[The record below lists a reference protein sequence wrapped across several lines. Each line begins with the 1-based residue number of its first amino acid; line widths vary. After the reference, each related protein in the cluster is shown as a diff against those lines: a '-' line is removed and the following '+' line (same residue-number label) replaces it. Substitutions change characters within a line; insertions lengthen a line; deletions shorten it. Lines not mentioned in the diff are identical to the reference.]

1 MSKSSEVE
9 TRNHLKNGAVPKSQ
23 TSRTIKNLN
32 FMSISIKLIGILFF
46 SLFLVPGDYIYAQS
60 AREFSK
66 DSESK
71 FATQQFDDAVVQAI
85 NALMKEPSFERA
97 IEALQQALPASIRN
111 NENKIA
117 QLKESTAKFS
127 GDYTVEESQEIV
139 TRYSNL
145 VAISDKL
152 MNLPVVKLKRGS
164 PIKFE
169 IKNYGADLRQA
180 KEELLKNKEFA
191 AEKHYQLGQDLLKQ
205 NNIEKNKLAA
215 KEFKQ
220 ASKYV
225 PDYKDAS
232 SMYDQAKKLA
242 IKRIAII
249 PFENKSGK
257 NQYGAINETITDE
270 IISSLLNNQA
280 AVEFVEIITRDQL
293 QQVMNEQ
300 NLGSSGIIN
309 ESTAMQ
315 VGKILGVSE
324 IIVGQITQIASAEP
338 TVTTRKYENKRQ
350 MYAKEGN
357 YIISA
362 LIEEYKKE
370 ASAAMSG
377 SYKIIDIKT
386 AKIIKTDSFKEN
398 YNFLCL
404 WSTYLGNADA
414 IDNNV
419 PRGPEQNAP
428 IDEERV
434 NIVAKKLS
442 ASLANNIIGYLK

>member
-1 MSKSSEVE
+1 MYKSI
-9 TRNHLKNGAVPKSQ
+9 T
-23 TSRTIKNLN
+23 
-32 FMSISIKLIGILFF
+32 LIGILFF

-60 AREFSK
+60 AREFAK

-71 FATQQFDDAVVQAI
+71 FATQQFDDAVVLAI
-85 NALMKEPSFERA
+85 SALMKEPSWERA

-117 QLKESTAKFS
+117 QLKESTAKFT
-127 GDYTVEESQEIV
+127 GDYTVEECQEIV

-152 MNLPVVKLKRGS
+152 MNLPEIKLKKGN
-164 PIKFE
+164 PIKFD

-180 KEELLKNKEFA
+180 KEELLKNKELA

-205 NNIEKNKLAA
+205 NNIEKNKIAA
-215 KEFKQ
+215 KEFKKALQ
-220 ASKYV
+220 YI

-232 SMYDQAKKLA
+232 SMYDQARKLA
-242 IKRIAII
+242 IKRIAIM

-257 NQYGAINETITDE
+257 GQYGAINETITDE
-270 IISSLLNNQA
+270 IISALLNNPA

-324 IIVGQITQIASAEP
+324 IIVGQITQISSAEP
-338 TVTTRKYENKRQ
+338 TVTTKKYENKRQ
-350 MYAKEGN
+350 IYAKEGN
-357 YIISA
+357 YVISA
-362 LIEEYKKE
+362 LIQEYQKE
-370 ASAAMSG
+370 ASAAISG

-386 AKIIKTDSFKEN
+386 ARIIKTDSFKEN
-398 YNFLCL
+398 YNFLCR
-404 WSTYLGNADA
+404 WSTYLGNPEA
-414 IDNNV
+414 IDYNV
-419 PRGPEQNAP
+419 PRGPEENAP

-434 NIVAKKLS
+434 NIVARKLS

>member
-1 MSKSSEVE
+1 MYK
-9 TRNHLKNGAVPKSQ
+9 
-23 TSRTIKNLN
+23 
-32 FMSISIKLIGILFF
+32 SISLIGIIFF
-46 SLFLVPGDYIYAQS
+46 SFFLVAGNYSYAQS
-60 AREFSK
+60 ARELVK

-71 FATQQFDDAVVQAI
+71 FAQQQFDDAVVMAI
-85 NALMKEPSFERA
+85 SALMKEPSWERG
-97 IEALQQALPASIRN
+97 IEALQQALPACIRN

-117 QLKESTAKFS
+117 QLKESSAKFT

-139 TRYSNL
+139 IRYGNL

-152 MNLPVVKLKRGS
+152 MNLPEIKLKKGN
-164 PIKFE
+164 PIKFD
-169 IKNYGADLRQA
+169 IKNYGGDLRQA
-180 KEELLKNKEFA
+180 KEELAKNQELA
-191 AEKHYQLGQDLLKQ
+191 AEKHYLQGQELLKQ
-205 NNIEKNKLAA
+205 TNIEQKKLAA
-215 KEFKQ
+215 KEFKM
-220 ASKYV
+220 ALKFY

-232 SMYDQAKKLA
+232 SMYDQARKSA

-257 NQYGAINETITDE
+257 GQYGAVNETITDE
-270 IISSLLNNQA
+270 IISSLLNTPA

-338 TVTTRKYENKRQ
+338 VVTSKQYQNQKTIYSKQ
-350 MYAKEGN
+350 GN
-357 YIISA
+357 YVISA
-362 LIEEYKKE
+362 LIQEYKKE

-386 AKIIKTDSFKEN
+386 AKILKTDSFKED
-398 YNFLCL
+398 YKFLSV
-404 WSTYLGNADA
+404 WSTYQGNPDA
-414 IDNNV
+414 IDYNV
-419 PRGPEQNAP
+419 PRGPEENP
-428 IDEERV
+428 PMDEERV
-434 NIVAKKLS
+434 NIVARKLS
-442 ASLANNIIGYLK
+442 ASLANQIIGYLR